1 MDVVGLG
8 NRSATAPTGA
18 VPAFEGTRTRVTRQ
32 RRVLVHTCE
41 GCGRVFGHGYIPRC
55 PSCGGLVEVHYDLD
69 SVRLYDSVIT
79 SHRFADLLPIA
90 DRTNLLSLG
99 EGNTPCVHAGQL
111 GEAIGLDQLYL
122 KVESANPS
130 GTTKDRMAAIVLSLF
145 HELGI
150 REFIS
155 SSTGNSSSA
164 LARGIQLY
172 PRFVMHL
179 FVGRA
184 FSDRVRFSEGN
195 PGVRVEVLDNL
206 SFSGA
211 FNHAKAESARRGLA
225 FEAGFFN
232 FARREGL
239 KLAFFEAIDQVPS
252 PIRWYVQAVSSA
264 MGIYGAWKGAKE
276 LVALKMIDASPRMI
290 CVQQE
295 TCSPMVDAFEEQSPE
310 ILEHH
315 IVPNPTGIA
324 KAILRG
330 NPTHCYPYVYT
341 MVKDSGGTF
350 TRVSESEILEAQAQL
365 REYERIDC
373 GYCGAATIAAIAKL
387 AANKTIGADETVLL
401 NLTD

>member
-8 NRSATAPTGA
+8 NPSSTASTGA
-18 VPAFEGTRTRVTRQ
+18 VPAFEGTRTRVTHR
-32 RRVLVHTCE
+32 RRVLVHTCA
-41 GCGRVFGHGYIPRC
+41 GCGRVFDHGYIPRC
-55 PSCGGLVEVHYDLD
+55 PSCNSLVEVHYDLE
-69 SVRLYDSVIT
+69 SVRFYDSVIT

-99 EGNTPCVHAGQL
+99 EGNTPCVHAGRL
-111 GEAIGLDQLYL
+111 GESMGLDRLYL
-122 KVESANPS
+122 KIESANPS

-155 SSTGNSSSA
+155 TSTGNSSSA

-184 FSDRVRFSEGN
+184 FRDRVRFSEGN

-206 SFSGA
+206 SFSGV
-211 FNHAKAESARRGLA
+211 FNHAKAESARRGLP

-239 KLAFFEAIDQVPS
+239 KLAYFEAIDQISTPV
-252 PIRWYVQAVSSA
+252 RWYVQAVSSA

-276 LVALKMIDASPRMI
+276 LTAMKMLSAPPRMI

-295 TCSPMVDAFEEQSPE
+295 SCAPMVTAFEEGSAE
-310 ILEHH
+310 ILDRH
-315 IVPNPTGIA
+315 IVPNPSGIA

-341 MVKDSGGTF
+341 MVNESGGTF
-350 TRVSESEILEAQAQL
+350 VSVSEGEILDAQAQL
-365 REYERIDC
+365 RELEGIDC
-373 GYCGAATIAAIAKL
+373 GYCGAATIAAIRKL
-387 AANKTIGADETVLL
+387 AAKRTIGADETVLL